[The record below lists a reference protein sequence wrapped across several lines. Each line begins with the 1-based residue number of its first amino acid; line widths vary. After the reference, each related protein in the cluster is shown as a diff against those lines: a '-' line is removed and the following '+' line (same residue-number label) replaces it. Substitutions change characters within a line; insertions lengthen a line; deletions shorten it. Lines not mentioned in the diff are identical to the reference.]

1 MNFQT
6 CQLLYREVTL
16 EDQREK
22 RPTPRPWHGL
32 AEVLLDQKMAGRVGC
47 RIYFEPGGA
56 GVSYHGLQ
64 PSPCCH
70 QNRETK
76 ERPKGQNVLA
86 LVHAL

>member
-16 EDQREK
+16 EGQREK

-32 AEVLLDQKMAGRVGC
+32 PEVLLVQKMAGRVRC
-47 RIYFEPGGA
+47 RIYFELGGA
-56 GVSYHGLQ
+56 GMSYHGPQ

-76 ERPKGQNVLA
+76 DKPKGQNVLV
-86 LVHAL
+86 LVRTL